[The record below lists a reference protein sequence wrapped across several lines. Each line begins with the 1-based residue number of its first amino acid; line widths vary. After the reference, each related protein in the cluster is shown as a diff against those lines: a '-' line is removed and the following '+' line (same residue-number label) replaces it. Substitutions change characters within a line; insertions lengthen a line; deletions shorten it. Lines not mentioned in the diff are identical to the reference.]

1 MGSTSRQ
8 RWTLAVASAASFMV
22 ALDTLV
28 VSTALTRIK
37 LDLHASLSQLEWTVN
52 AYTLSS
58 AGFLMAG
65 AAIGDRFGRRRV
77 FALGL
82 AVFTAASAGCALAP
96 GIGWLMAAR
105 TVQGL
110 GGAFVMPL
118 AMSLLS
124 EAFDAERRA
133 KALGLFNALTG
144 LAVLAGPVVGGAV
157 TQGLAWQWIFWL
169 NVPLGAIAIPVA
181 LARLAES
188 SGPRR
193 RFDTAGAVLATGAS
207 VLAVWGVVRATG
219 VGWSSAEVIGALTG
233 SAVLLAAFAG
243 WEARQRQPMLPLR
256 LFRLRGFWAG
266 NASGFFLN
274 GALIGTLFFIT
285 QFLQVGQGDGPLS
298 AGVRLLPWT
307 VTLFFVAPAAGA
319 WMNRIGERPL
329 VVGGLIMQAAG
340 FGWIA
345 WIAEANVAYW
355 ELVPPL
361 IVAGTGVS
369 MAMVASQNAV
379 MRAVPVEEIGTAAG
393 AYSML
398 RFLASSFGVA
408 IAATAFARE
417 GSYLSPSAFS
427 SGFTAALAATAGL
440 SLLAA
445 LLGAALPGRRAAAP
459 APTAAGRAAPQPA
472 SQFDREEAVS

>member
-37 LDLHASLSQLEWTVN
+37 LDLHASLSQLEWTIN
-52 AYTLSS
+52 AYTLSF

-96 GIGWLMAAR
+96 GIGWLIAAR

-207 VLAVWGVVRATG
+207 VLAVWGVVRATS

-243 WEARQRQPMLPLR
+243 WEASQRQPMLPLR

-398 RFLASSFGVA
+398 RFLGSSFGVA

-440 SLLAA
+440 SFLAA